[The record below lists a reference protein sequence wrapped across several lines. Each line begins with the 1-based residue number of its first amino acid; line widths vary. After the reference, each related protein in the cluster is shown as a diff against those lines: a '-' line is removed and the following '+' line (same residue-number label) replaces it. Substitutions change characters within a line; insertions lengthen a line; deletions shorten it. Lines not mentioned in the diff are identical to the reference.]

1 EGDDAE
7 RGARR
12 RGRHEPDAAHRG
24 HEEGV
29 GVHPQEQ
36 PAGRAEQAA
45 DQRRRQPAQGV
56 RRQEERLDVRD
67 DEARQPAP
75 EV

>member
-1 EGDDAE
+1 EGDDPE
-7 RGARR
+7 RRAG
-12 RGRHEPDAAHRG
+12 RGGGQQPDAAHRD
-24 HEEGV
+24 HQEGL

-36 PAGRAEQAA
+36 PAGPGQQAA
-45 DQRRRQPAQGV
+45 DQRGRQPPQGV

-75 EV
+75 QL